1 MSRIGGGPDRP
12 KRDISPEMRRRG
24 VEARRVDGGGK
35 ARERRGDDRKWSA
48 VGDRKGRAREGRPQK
63 LPILLVL
70 GFARTRRVNVLDGLF
85 LWAFMASH
93 KPGPTFISLS
103 LLVLELNTVVKPRIT
118 KVNAYMYTLQ
128 RRI

>member
-48 VGDRKGRAREGRPQK
+48 VGDGKGKKRAREGRPQK

-70 GFARTRRVNVLDGLF
+70 GFARTRQGR
-85 LWAFMASH
+85 ASA
-93 KPGPTFISLS
+93 
-103 LLVLELNTVVKPRIT
+103 PRG
-118 KVNAYMYTLQ
+118 
-128 RRI
+128 